1 MAKAKISTDLQEK
14 ANGIIDNFNK
24 TAFENNPDYMYYP
37 MYRSDC
43 LYIYRKEGEKD
54 GPICRLK
61 YTGNFTDWNFAIYKY
76 SRDKYDPEEF
86 CFPGVQHINGTIEG
100 ALKAGLEAYPP
111 SYRPKDKSIFSFL
124 SNLFQR

>member
-1 MAKAKISTDLQEK
+1 MAKTKIPTDIQEK
-14 ANGIIDNFNK
+14 VNKIIDEFNASEFK
-24 TAFENNPDYMYYP
+24 KQPDFMYYP

-61 YTGNFTDWNFAIYKY
+61 YTGNFTDWDFAIYKY
-76 SRDKYDPEEF
+76 SREKYDPEEF
-86 CFPGVQHINGTIEG
+86 WFPGFQHINGTIEG
-100 ALKAGLEAYPP
+100 ALKAGIEAYPP
-111 SYRPKDKSIFSFL
+111 NWSSKNASIFSFI

>member
-1 MAKAKISTDLQEK
+1 MAKTKIPTDIQK
-14 ANGIIDNFNK
+14 KVNIIIDAFNAK
-24 TAFENNPDYMYYP
+24 EFIKQPDFMYYP
-37 MYRSDC
+37 IYRSDC

-61 YTGNFTDWNFAIYKY
+61 YTGDFTDWDFAIYKY
-76 SRDKYDPEEF
+76 SREKYDPEES
-86 CFPGVQHINGTIEG
+86 CFPGFQHINGTIEG

-111 SYRPKDKSIFSFL
+111 SWGPKGASIYSFL

>member
-1 MAKAKISTDLQEK
+1 MAKTKIPTDLQEK
-14 ANGIIDNFNK
+14 ANDIIDNFNK
-24 TAFENNPDYMYYP
+24 TAFENKPDYMYYP

-61 YTGNFTDWNFAIYKY
+61 YTGNFTDWDFAIYKY
-76 SRDKYDPEEF
+76 SREKYDPEEF
-86 CFPGVQHINGTIEG
+86 CFPGFQHINGTIEG

-111 SYRPKDKSIFSFL
+111 SWSPKGASTFSFL

>member
-1 MAKAKISTDLQEK
+1 MAKTKITTDIQEK
-14 ANGIIDNFNK
+14 VNKIIDEFNESEFK
-24 TAFENNPDYMYYP
+24 KQPDFMYYP

-61 YTGNFTDWNFAIYKY
+61 YTGNFTDWDFAIYKY
-76 SRDKYDPEEF
+76 SREKYDPDEF
-86 CFPGVQHINGTIEG
+86 CFPGFQHVNGTIEG
-100 ALKAGLEAYPP
+100 ALKAGIEAYPP
-111 SYRPKDKSIFSFL
+111 SWSPKKASIFNFI